1 MLCCVLLYYD
11 VPCNTVLL
19 TVRFFVL
26 CNPIPRDLSVRM
38 FAREGECAE
47 PRDAGV
53 SLFLATAVVVVV
65 GVICE

>member
-1 MLCCVLLYYD
+1 M
-11 VPCNTVLL
+11 LL

-53 SLFLATAVVVVV
+53 SLFLASAVVVVV

>member
-1 MLCCVLLYYD
+1 
-11 VPCNTVLL
+11 
-19 TVRFFVL
+19 
-26 CNPIPRDLSVRM
+26 M

-53 SLFLATAVVVVV
+53 FVCLATAVVVVV